1 LPTFI
6 RPCLEIHMNIIKTF
20 RRCAIAASLTALAS
34 THASAD
40 VLTAVT
46 APANWTFVGAAQVPV
61 PGMTSALF
69 ANPLNGRFVVT
80 FSGECAV
87 NAAAGSSSA
96 WTDVDIVVLNAA
108 GAVVRTLPP
117 TVGAAD
123 AFCAS
128 NGTAGFDGWESNSI
142 TAVNGTGLPGGFYR
156 VQVRARLNGGATGG
170 WFGER
175 SLVVIR

>member
-1 LPTFI
+1 
-6 RPCLEIHMNIIKTF
+6 MNLVNSL
-20 RRCAIAASLTALAS
+20 RRCAVIGAFATLAS
-34 THASAD
+34 GHASAD
-40 VLTAVT
+40 VLSAVT
-46 APANWTFVGAAQVPV
+46 SPANWTFNGAAQVAI

-80 FSGECAV
+80 FSGECSVDAP
-87 NAAAGSSSA
+87 AGNSIA

-108 GAVVRTLPP
+108 GAAVRVLPP

-123 AFCAS
+123 AFCAA

-142 TAVNGTGLPGGFYR
+142 TAVNGAGLPAGLYR

>member
-1 LPTFI
+1 
-6 RPCLEIHMNIIKTF
+6 MNFVNTLRRTAIIG
-20 RRCAIAASLTALAS
+20 AIATLATS
-34 THASAD
+34 HASAD

-46 APANWTFVGAAQVPV
+46 APANWTFAGAAQVAV

-87 NAAAGSSSA
+87 NAPAGNSSA

-108 GAVVRTLPP
+108 GALVRTLPP

-142 TAVNGTGLPGGFYR
+142 TAVNGVGLPAGVYR

-175 SLVVIR
+175 SLTVIR

>member
-1 LPTFI
+1 
-6 RPCLEIHMNIIKTF
+6 MNVINSL
-20 RRCAIAASLTALAS
+20 RRCAVIGAIATLAS
-34 THASAD
+34 GHASAD
-40 VLTAVT
+40 VLSAVT
-46 APANWTFVGAAQVPV
+46 APANWTFAGAAQVAI
-61 PGMTSALF
+61 PGMTSGLF

-87 NAAAGSSSA
+87 NAPAGSTSA

-128 NGTAGFDGWESNSI
+128 NGTVGFDGWESNSI
-142 TAVNGTGLPGGFYR
+142 TAVNGTGLAAGLYR